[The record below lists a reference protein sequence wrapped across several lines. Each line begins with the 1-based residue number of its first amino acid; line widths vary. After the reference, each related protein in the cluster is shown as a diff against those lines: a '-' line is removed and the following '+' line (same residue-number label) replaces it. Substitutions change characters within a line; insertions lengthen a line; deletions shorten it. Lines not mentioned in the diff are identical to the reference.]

1 MIEIIPIRNI
11 PIIKIGDN
19 IKKIILDCLDKNN
32 LEIIENDIFI
42 IAQSIISRAEG
53 EIVYLDKIKPSDFAI
68 EIAKQS
74 NKDPRHVEII
84 LKEAKNICKYRNG
97 VLVTETKHGFVCANS
112 GVDKSNVSNEE
123 AVSLLPKNPDKSAK
137 EIREYL
143 EKKTKKK
150 IAVIISDTHNRP
162 FRIGAINIAIG
173 CSGLNPLLS
182 YVNKK
187 DLFGYELK
195 SSVISVAD
203 QLCSAAGLEMGEADE
218 GFPIILIRGFNFSR
232 KEISAK
238 ELIRP
243 VEKDYF
249 R

>member
-19 IKKIILDCLDKNN
+19 ISKIILDCLNKNN
-32 LEIIENDIFI
+32 LEIIKNDVFI
-42 IAQSIISRAEG
+42 IAQSIISRSEG
-53 EIVYLDKIKPSDFAI
+53 EIVYLDDIKPSDFAI

-112 GVDKSNVSNEE
+112 GVDKSNVSDEE

-137 EIREYL
+137 EIREYI
-143 EKKTKKK
+143 EKKTKEK

-173 CSGLNPLLS
+173 CSGIDPLLS

-203 QLCSAAGLEMGEADE
+203 QLCSAAALEMGEADE
-218 GFPIILIRGFNFSR
+218 GLPVILIRGYNFSR
-232 KEISAK
+232 KEISAG

-243 VEKDYF
+243 IEKDYF